1 MKNKRKYIFPL
12 YGAGTSLIEEYAVE
26 RALTEVFQ
34 ASCVFNS
41 DDVNM
46 FKYMKNLWHK
56 VPGMID
62 LISFDFIKKIKYSK
76 YICNNQYRDVQ
87 VKKLLSSELNIL
99 SNCNVNIY
107 IRRIIDDINFNVVQC
122 LIPQF
127 SKFNLVLEG
136 KVLLPYIE

>member
-1 MKNKRKYIFPL
+1 
-12 YGAGTSLIEEYAVE
+12 
-26 RALTEVFQ
+26 
-34 ASCVFNS
+34 
-41 DDVNM
+41 M